1 MSLKKI
7 LHDYLKIIVLM
18 IPFIIL
24 TILSD
29 SQAEM
34 VKGKVTSIQGNVIEL
49 NLGNES
55 GLSLGDLGK
64 IYYVVKID
72 QKEVPI
78 FIAKIK
84 ITHLLEKSSKALIEE
99 KTGEIRVGYFAEMTT
114 KEGELE
120 VRSEPSGAKVYLNGK
135 EVGETPLVL
144 TKVKLGRHQIRLVM
158 EGYHP
163 YEVSEVLGIERK
175 KVMANMKIVVKEA
188 TLEIRSDPTGAKV
201 SVNGKGVGE
210 TPLVLSV
217 KPGRHLIEVQKEGYG
232 GHEEWVEVIG
242 ADRRTVFALLRRLL
256 GRLLIHTD
264 PSGADIYIDG
274 QLVGKSPY
282 DEKGLAPKTYKVRV
296 VKEGYEVWEKEVVVE
311 ARKKVEILPVLREKK
326 REVALVSPPM
336 KGEGPKEMK
345 LKEPSKEPQEIK
357 LKEPQEM
364 KLKEPSK
371 EVDWSK
377 KIQEAPVLKVGDHW
391 TYKNAKGETWTQEV
405 RDIKQGLFFLKIRG
419 QQELRVYDQK
429 TMNLKFLINKDG
441 RKESVGDDPFKNLFN
456 FPIFVGKKW
465 AYMVSAGIGYR
476 GSFNKLNEFEV
487 KSAEEISMLSGT
499 YMTYHIFYKQKYMGG
514 SPGYRTVR
522 VDGWVRYWYSPEVK
536 AMVKREVEKSGYW
549 ESQTWLQ
556 DLELI
561 SYKLK

>member
-7 LHDYLKIIVLM
+7 LNGHLKIIVLM
-18 IPFIIL
+18 ITFIIL

-29 SQAEM
+29 GQAEM
-34 VKGKVTSIQGNVIEL
+34 VKGKVASIQGNVIEL
-49 NLGNES
+49 NLGNER

-72 QKEVPI
+72 QKEIPI

-99 KTGEIRVGYFAEMTT
+99 KTGEIRVGYFVEITT

-144 TKVKLGRHQIRLVM
+144 TNVKLGRHQIRLVK
-158 EGYHP
+158 EGYDP

-175 KVMANMKIVVKEA
+175 KVMANMKIVIKEA
-188 TLEIRSDPTGAKV
+188 NLEIQSDPAGAKV
-201 SVNGKGVGE
+201 LVNGKEVGE
-210 TPLVLSV
+210 TPLVWSV
-217 KPGRHLIEVQKEGYG
+217 KPGRHLIEFHKEGYG

-242 ADRRTVFALLRRLL
+242 ADRRAVFAYLRRLL
-256 GRLLIHTD
+256 GRLLIYTD

-274 QLVGKSPY
+274 QSVGKSPY
-282 DEKGLAPKTYKVRV
+282 DEKGLPPKTYKVRV

-311 ARKKVEILPVLREKK
+311 AWKKVEILPVLREKK
-326 REVALVSPPM
+326 KEVAVTPPPT
-336 KGEGPKEMK
+336 KGEG
-345 LKEPSKEPQEIK
+345 
-357 LKEPQEM
+357 PQEM
-364 KLKEPSK
+364 KLVEPSK

-377 KIQEAPVLKVGDHW
+377 KIHEAPVLKVGDHW
-391 TYKNAKGETWTQEV
+391 TYKNAKGEIWTEEV
-405 RDIKQGLFFLKIRG
+405 EDIKEGLFFLKIRG
-419 QQELRVYDQK
+419 EQGLRAYDKK
-429 TMNLKFLINKDG
+429 TMNLKFLINHDG
-441 RKESVGDDPFKNLFN
+441 RKESIGDNPFKNLFN

-465 AYMVSAGIGYR
+465 AYVISAGIGYR
-476 GSFNKLNEFEV
+476 SSFSKLNEFEV
-487 KSAEEISMLSGT
+487 KSAEEIRMLSGR

-536 AMVKREVEKSGYW
+536 AWVKREVEKSSYW

-556 DLELI
+556 DAELI